1 MTDLNYLSHKSVND
15 IASFKKDQ
23 ALGVEFNIVKVLLS
37 SAGGGMSVQQAMDTI
52 DGMLNN
58 CYRRWYS
65 ALAEMPIWGEETDY
79 QVLRYVEICRDV
91 ALGCL
96 HWRYVFFPKTV
107 MRRSSAETGLG

>member
-1 MTDLNYLSHKSVND
+1 MRISAEMVILVND

-23 ALGVEFNIVKVLLS
+23 VMDVDFNMINVLQRT
-37 SAGGGMSVQQAMDTI
+37 GGGLSIQQAMDKI
-52 DGMLNN
+52 GVMLDD
-58 CYRRWYS
+58 CYRRWYR

-96 HWRYVFFPKTV
+96 HWR
-107 MRRSSAETGLG
+107 